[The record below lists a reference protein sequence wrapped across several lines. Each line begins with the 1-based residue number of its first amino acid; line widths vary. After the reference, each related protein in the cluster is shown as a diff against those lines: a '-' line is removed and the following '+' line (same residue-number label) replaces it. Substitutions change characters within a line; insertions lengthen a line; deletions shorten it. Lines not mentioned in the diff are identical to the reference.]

1 MVVTDETPAEDA
13 ATEEI
18 PAEDAAEAPVDAAV
32 VVTDETPAE
41 AKTASA
47 KGFQSDVTVTV
58 TLNEDGTIAT
68 LAVDAAGETIGYGQN
83 CQKDAFTAQFIGKA
97 LPVALTTAEV
107 PGIDAVAG
115 ATLTSQAVVDALN
128 SLVAAE

>member
-1 MVVTDETPAEDA
+1 M
-13 ATEEI
+13 
-18 PAEDAAEAPVDAAV
+18 AV
-32 VVTDETPAE
+32 VVTEEAPAAE

-68 LAVDAAGETIGYGQN
+68 LAVDAAGETVGYGQN
-83 CQKDAFTAQFIGKA
+83 CQKEDFTAQFIGKA
-97 LPVALTTAEV
+97 LPLALTTAEV

-128 SLVAAE
+128 SLVAAAE